1 MLNSRLKYLF
11 PLNLI
16 SIFKSLCPFSVNH
29 PAGIQP
35 DSPEQMN
42 EWDIYRRIIMQLLEA
57 YTQRSDAD
65 SNIHNEIIFDP
76 SSDQYFVMSV
86 ESYQDSIQWIQGC
99 LIHIDIIDDKIWIKR
114 DKTEERIANQLV
126 ELGIPKDIIILGFG
140 LPDYQKYP
148 GFALA

>member
-1 MLNSRLKYLF
+1 MLDSRLKYLF
-11 PLNLI
+11 LLNLI
-16 SIFKSLCPFSVNH
+16 SILKSLSPFSVNY
-29 PAGIQP
+29 PAGIHP
-35 DSPEQMN
+35 DAPEQMN

-57 YTQRSDAD
+57 YTQQSDAD
-65 SNIHNEIIFDP
+65 RNVHHEIIFDP

-99 LIHIDIIDDKIWIKR
+99 LIHIDIIDNKIWIKR